1 MTDYT
6 ETIKNFIETEMVN
19 QKSPTTLSASDSLI
33 EKGIID
39 SLGVQI
45 LIGYL
50 ERQFGVHIADTEIV
64 PENFET
70 IGSVVK
76 FLNVKLSAKS

>member
-1 MTDYT
+1 MTDFT
-6 ETIKNFIETEMVN
+6 DTIRTFIETEMTS
-19 QKSPTTLSASDSLI
+19 QSPRTPLSPTDSLI

-39 SLGVQI
+39 SLGVQR

-50 ERQFGVHIADTEIV
+50 ERQFELEIADTEIV

-70 IGSVVK
+70 IGAVVN
-76 FLNVKLSAKS
+76 FINSKLGGR

>member
-1 MTDYT
+1 MPDFTDT
-6 ETIKNFIETEMVN
+6 VRNFIETEMTPQSSPVTL
-19 QKSPTTLSASDSLI
+19 SPTDSLI

-45 LIGYL
+45 LIAYL
-50 ERQFGVHIADTEIV
+50 EREFDVRIADTEIV

-70 IGSVVK
+70 ICAVVD
-76 FLNVKLSAKS
+76 FINSKLSAKA